1 MGSVVSVNEVW
12 AGDAASISAG
22 SDGAGSAKAARK
34 FQVVVDN
41 TGGAINSLTVLGNNL
56 LPQINE
62 PFPLS
67 AWFRCDDVSATR
79 TSPLT
84 FDVTASYSTETSEP
98 EKSPLLEPAE
108 VSFSSTSTDGE
119 VDEDIDGNPIV
130 TVNGEP
136 ISGVTMPFVDLKA
149 NVTKNIA
156 LFNPISIYIY
166 GNAVN
171 SITFMGFPAG
181 VVRCAGISAKQNRGE
196 EFSYWTVSVE
206 FEFRR
211 PINTTNSKAWYK
223 RIRHE
228 GFKIKVENPDFVDGG
243 SEPQFD
249 FPTAT
254 DDSGKEVTKPVM
266 LKPDGTPETNK
277 DIGHWLEWPVHKTEN
292 LNSMG
297 LGV

>member
-1 MGSVVSVNEVW
+1 MGRVVSVDEVW
-12 AGDAASISAG
+12 SGDSASIASG
-22 SDGAGSAKAARK
+22 SDNTGTAKVQRK

-41 TGGAINSLTVLGNNL
+41 STRAETSLDVLADKRIPRIGN
-56 LPQINE
+56 

-67 AWFRCDDVSATR
+67 NWFRCEDVSASR

-84 FDVTASYSTETSEP
+84 FDVTASYSTQTSDP
-98 EKSPLLEPAE
+98 EVNPLQEPAE

-130 TVNGEP
+130 TANGES

-149 NVTKNIA
+149 NVSKNIA
-156 LFNPISIYIY
+156 AFNPISIYIY

-171 SITFMGFPAG
+171 STTFMGFPAG
-181 VVRCAGISAKQNRGE
+181 VVRCAGISAKQNRGDE
-196 EFSYWTVSVE
+196 LSYWTVSVE

-211 PINTTNSKAWYK
+211 PINTTNLKAWYK

-228 GFKIKVENPDFVDGG
+228 GFKIRADNPRAGDDGQ
-243 SEPQFD
+243 PD
-249 FPTAT
+249 YLYLHAP
-254 DDSGKEVTKPVM
+254 DDSGKPATKPVM
-266 LKPDGTPETNK
+266 LKPDGTRETDPE
-277 DIGHWLEWPVHKTEN
+277 IGHWLEWPVHKTEN
-292 LNSMG
+292 LNAMG